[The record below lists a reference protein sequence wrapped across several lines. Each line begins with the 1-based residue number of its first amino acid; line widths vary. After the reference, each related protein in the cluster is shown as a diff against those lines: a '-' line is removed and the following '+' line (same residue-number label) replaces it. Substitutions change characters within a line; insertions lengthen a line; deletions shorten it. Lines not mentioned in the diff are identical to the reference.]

1 MAFYHPH
8 HNTSINSAAQ
18 AANRS
23 FIILASQSKDIYKN
37 HLVRTPHLQGENCH
51 AGEYHK

>member
-23 FIILASQSKDIYKN
+23 FIIPASQSKEFIKTTT
-37 HLVRTPHLQGENCH
+37 VRTPHLQGENCH